1 MVKILVVEDTPDVA
15 DMLVMLLKYDGHDAA
30 VAYSGADGLDA
41 LMAEQFQV
49 VISDIGMPHM
59 DGYEFA
65 RALRLVPGYADV
77 PLVAMSGH
85 DREVDK
91 EEARQAGFDQHMA
104 KPVDVE
110 KLTELVNDLIERGD
124 LRRDAIPTRIPLRA
138 RRASGGR
145 GMQWHGG

>member
-15 DMLVMLLKYDGHDAA
+15 DMLVMLLKYDGHEAA

-41 LMAEQFQV
+41 LKAEQFHV

-65 RALRLVPGYADV
+65 RAMRLVPGYADV

-110 KLTELVNDLIERGD
+110 KLTDLVNDLIERGD
-124 LRRDAIPTRIPLRA
+124 IQRNASRTDIPLRA
-138 RRASGGR
+138 RWSFCGKSMQGHGR
-145 GMQWHGG
+145 